1 MSNVPRRDNN
11 RPSFA
16 PKKRDLAAEITAD
29 IARRA
34 ALPKDHPDYAIDDDA
49 FTGVMGI
56 RDSKELRDNASDL
69 TRVKKRKKNG

>member
-1 MSNVPRRDNN
+1 MSNVPRRDGS

-16 PKKRDLAAEITAD
+16 PKKRDLVAEINAD

-34 ALPKDHPDYAIDDDA
+34 ALPVDHPEHAIDDNE

-56 RDSKELRDNASDL
+56 RDSSALRKNASKL
-69 TRVKKRKKNG
+69 HGKG